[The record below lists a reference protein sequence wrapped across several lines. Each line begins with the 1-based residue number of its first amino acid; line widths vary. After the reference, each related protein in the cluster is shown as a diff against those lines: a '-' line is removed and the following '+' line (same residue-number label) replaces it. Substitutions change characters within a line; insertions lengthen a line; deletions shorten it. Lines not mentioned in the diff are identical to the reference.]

1 MVPTPPPRLGRWIAT
16 AAAAFALTAVF
27 AQPAAAFE
35 RVLDGGF
42 DLATCTPSDCVS
54 PAWTE
59 STSGAGAIGPIC
71 QSGSGPGTCADGSGT
86 GYNTAPRWARLGAGI
101 NATTGVAQTVQIPA
115 APAQLTFL
123 LHITAGSSGT
133 DTLSVTI
140 DGTEV
145 FRATDATAGFN
156 PYKAVT
162 LDVSRFAG
170 GARVLRFQAQNTASA
185 NPSDSFDVDEV
196 SLDAPEPAP
205 PPDRDLDR
213 DGFVGSQFGGPDC
226 NDSSPAIHPG
236 GNDVPHD
243 GIDQD
248 CALGDAPYPTLDGA
262 LSISVGYSPRF
273 SRASKRYTVIT
284 SLRLRDA
291 PVGSRVSMACA
302 PKGEGC
308 PFKSKSVSVRSTRPL
323 QLARYVRNAKL
334 RRDAALTVRVTK
346 PGYIGLFVR
355 YTIRLNHLPGKT
367 TRCLQP
373 GATAP
378 RKTCS

>member
-1 MVPTPPPRLGRWIAT
+1 MNGTTARYAARRIAT
-16 AAAAFALTAVF
+16 VMLGCALAAVL
-27 AQPAAAFE
+27 AQPAGAFE
-35 RVLDGGF
+35 RVQDGGF

-54 PAWTE
+54 TAWAE
-59 STSGAGAIGPIC
+59 SSSAGAIGPIC
-71 QSGSGPGTCADGSGT
+71 QSGSGPGSCADGSGT
-86 GYNTAPRWARLGAGI
+86 GYNTGPRWARLGAGI
-101 NATTGVAQTVQIPA
+101 KATTAVSQTVQIPA
-115 APAQLTFL
+115 APAKLTFL
-123 LHITAGSSGT
+123 LHITAQPNGT
-133 DTLSVTI
+133 DALSVTI

-145 FRATDATAGFN
+145 FRATDATPGYN

-170 GARVLRFQAQNTASA
+170 GAHVLRFEAQNNASA
-185 NPSDSFDVDEV
+185 DPSDSFDVDEV
-196 SLDAPEPAP
+196 SLDAPEPP
-205 PPDRDLDR
+205 PPPNRDIDG

-236 GNDVPHD
+236 VADAPHD

-248 CALGDAPYPTLDGA
+248 CALGDAPYPALAGD

-273 SRASKRYTVIT
+273 HDASRRYTVVT

-302 PKGEGC
+302 PKGKAC
-308 PFKSKSVSVRSTRPL
+308 PFRSKALTVRSRGPL
-323 QLARYVRNAKL
+323 ELGRFLRNATLK
-334 RRDAALTVRVTK
+334 RGAALTVRVTK

-355 YTIRLNHLPGKT
+355 YSIRLNHLPGKT

-373 GATAP
+373 GESAP
-378 RKTCS
+378 RKTCA

>member
-1 MVPTPPPRLGRWIAT
+1 MVPNPSRRPGRWIAL
-16 AAAAFALTAVF
+16 AAATVAFGLT
-27 AQPAAAFE
+27 QPAAAFE
-35 RVLDGGF
+35 RVQDGRF
-42 DLATCTPSDCVS
+42 DLATCTGSDCVS
-54 PAWTE
+54 SAWTE
-59 STSGAGAIGPIC
+59 SASGTSPIGPIC
-71 QSGSGPGTCADGSGT
+71 RSGFGPGTCADSSGT
-86 GYNTAPRWARLGAGI
+86 GYSSGPNWARLGAGV
-101 NATTGVAQTVQIPA
+101 NATTSVSQTVQIPA
-115 APAQLTFL
+115 APAKLTFL
-123 LHITAGSSGT
+123 LHITAQPNGT

-162 LDVSRFAG
+162 LDVSQFAG
-170 GARVLRFQAQNTASA
+170 GPRVLRFQGQNNAATT
-185 NPSDSFDVDEV
+185 PSDSFDVDDV
-196 SLDAPEPAP
+196 SLDAPEPP
-205 PPDRDLDR
+205 PPPNRDLDG

-243 GIDQD
+243 GVDQD
-248 CALGDAPYPTLDGA
+248 CALGDAPYPTLGGA

-291 PVGSRVSMACA
+291 PVGARVSMACA
-302 PKGEGC
+302 PRRRGC
-308 PFKSKSVSVRSTRPL
+308 PFTSKAVSVKSTRPL

-334 RRDAALTVRVTK
+334 KRDATLTVRVTK
-346 PGYIGLFVR
+346 AGYIGLFVR
-355 YTIRLNHLPGKT
+355 YTIRINHLPGKT

-373 GATAP
+373 GESSP